1 MDSSFRIII
10 NGERLFFRK
19 GKHIMSVISVHHLT
33 FSYDGSYGNIFD
45 DVSFQID
52 SDWKLGFIGR
62 NGRGKTTFLRL
73 LLGDFAYAGSIRA
86 TEKFEYF
93 PYEVPDMSRRTFDVM
108 TDICPECMEWE
119 IKREIALLDVSE
131 EALGRPFETLSEG
144 ERTKILLA
152 ALFLASHRFLLLDE
166 PTNHLDIDAR
176 KSVTAYLA
184 SKKGFILV
192 SHDRD
197 LLDACVDHI
206 LSINKT
212 DIEVQK
218 GNFSSWW
225 ANKNNRDDF
234 ERDENRKLKRE
245 IDRLGESARRNVSWA
260 EAVEKS
266 KYKPNK
272 DGDRPLDKG
281 FIGHMSAKA
290 MKRAKSIAARQE
302 AAAEEK
308 SKLLHN
314 IERSDDIKISPVDF
328 HRERM
333 VDASHLSLFY
343 GDRKVVDGISFS
355 VRSGDRIAIAGRNG
369 SGKSSILKLICG
381 QNITHEGA
389 FKVESGLVISFL
401 PQDTSHLRG
410 SMDDFVPRF
419 GPDGALFRAILNKL
433 DFSQDDFDKNLEE
446 LSGGQKKKI
455 LIARSLCEKA
465 HLYVWDEP
473 LNFIDV
479 FSRIQIEKMILT
491 YRPTLLFVEHDEA
504 FRRNIATRT
513 IEV

>member
-1 MDSSFRIII
+1 
-10 NGERLFFRK
+10 
-19 GKHIMSVISVHHLT
+19 MSIISVNNLT

-45 DVSFQID
+45 KVSFQID

-73 LLGDFAYAGSIRA
+73 LLGELRYSGNIQSS
-86 TEKFEYF
+86 EKFEYF
-93 PYEVPDMSRRTFDVM
+93 PYEVVDKSRKTFDVM
-108 TDICPECMEWE
+108 AGICPECMEWQ
-119 IKREIALLDVSE
+119 IKREIALLEVSG
-131 EALGRPFETLSEG
+131 EALERPFETLSEG
-144 ERTKILLA
+144 ERTKVLLA

-166 PTNHLDIDAR
+166 PTNHLDVDAR
-176 KSVTAYLA
+176 KAVRDYLA

-206 LSINKT
+206 LSINKA

-218 GNFSSWW
+218 GNFNSWW

-245 IDRLGESARRNVSWA
+245 FQRLGESAKRTAGWA
-260 EAVEKS
+260 DTVEQS
-266 KYKPNK
+266 KHKVNR
-272 DGDRPLDKG
+272 DGDKPLDKG
-281 FIGHMSAKA
+281 FIGHQSAKA
-290 MKRAKSIAARQE
+290 MKRAKSIVTRKE

-314 IERSDDIKISPVDF
+314 IERYDDIKISPIPF
-328 HRERM
+328 YKERM
-333 VDASHLSLFY
+333 IDASHLSLFY
-343 GDRKVVDGISFS
+343 GERKVVSDISFTIQAGER
-355 VRSGDRIAIAGRNG
+355 VAITGRNG

-381 QNITHEGA
+381 QEISHAGA
-389 FKVESGLVISFL
+389 LKVESGLVISL
-401 PQDTSHLRG
+401 VPQDTSHLRG
-410 SMDDFVPRF
+410 SIDGFVPRF

-433 DFSQDDFDKNLEE
+433 DFTQDEYDKDLEE
-446 LSGGQKKKI
+446 LSEGQKKKV
-455 LIARSLCEKA
+455 LIAKSLCEKA

-479 FSRIQIEKMILT
+479 FSRMQIEKMILA
-491 YRPTLLFVEHDEA
+491 YQPTLLFVEHDEA
-504 FRRNIATRT
+504 FLRNIATKT
-513 IEV
+513 IEL

>member
-1 MDSSFRIII
+1 
-10 NGERLFFRK
+10 
-19 GKHIMSVISVHHLT
+19 MSIISVSNLT
-33 FSYDGSYGNIFD
+33 FSYDGSYGNIFEN
-45 DVSFQID
+45 VSFQID

-73 LLGDFAYAGSIRA
+73 LLGQFEYSGNIRSS
-86 TEKFEYF
+86 EKFEYF
-93 PYEVPDMSRRTFDVM
+93 PCEVTDKSRRTVDVM
-108 TDICPECMEWE
+108 KEICPECMDWQ
-119 IKREIALLDVSE
+119 INRELDLLDVSG
-131 EALGRPFETLSEG
+131 EAAERAFGTLSEG
-144 ERTKILLA
+144 ERTKVLLA

-176 KSVTAYLA
+176 KSVRDYLA

-212 DIEVQK
+212 EIEVQK

-225 ANKNNRDDF
+225 ANKSNRDDF

-245 IDRLGESARRNVSWA
+245 IQRLGESAGRAVGWA
-260 EAVEKS
+260 SAVEKS
-266 KYKPNK
+266 KHKVTR
-272 DGDRPLDKG
+272 DGDKPGDKG
-281 FIGHMSAKA
+281 FIGHQSAKA
-290 MKRAKSIAARQE
+290 MKRAKSIAARRE
-302 AAAEEK
+302 GAAEEK

-314 IERSDDIKISPVDF
+314 IERYDDIKISPLPF
-328 HRERM
+328 HKERM
-333 VDASHLSLFY
+333 IDASHLSLFY
-343 GDRKVVDGISFS
+343 GERKVVDDISFS
-355 VRSGDRIAIAGRNG
+355 VEAGERVAIAGRNG

-381 QNITHEGA
+381 QKIAFEGTL
-389 FKVESGLVISFL
+389 KVESGLTISIV

-410 SMDDFVPRF
+410 SIDDFVPRF

-433 DFSQDDFDKNLEE
+433 DFSQDEYDKDLEE
-446 LSGGQKKKI
+446 LSEGQKKKI
-455 LIARSLCEKA
+455 LIARSLCDRA

-479 FSRIQIEKMILT
+479 FSRIQIEKMILS
-491 YRPTLLFVEHDEA
+491 YQPTLLFVEHDEA
-504 FRRNIATRT
+504 FRRNIATKT
-513 IEV
+513 IEL